1 MYKIDYDMIKDDMT
15 TFWVDGREHFWYKMA
30 WSILDECGLTSY
42 DDEYSC
48 YDVYFRAI
56 VLSMIYSDFCKLAF
70 EEFDYYDCYAEK
82 YEDEFEEIILGQ
94 LYAKLDDEELTDDK
108 NHIVCE
114 LADAKRKE
122 VFSALSS
129 KMDIFTVFMGMYY
142 TGISDYYI
150 SFDSYEEY
158 WDMIINKPSE
168 LADNI
173 ISPEDMICECQGAY
187 SWLCEGAYR
196 IQ

>member
-1 MYKIDYDMIKDDMT
+1 
-15 TFWVDGREHFWYKMA
+15 
-30 WSILDECGLTSY
+30 
-42 DDEYSC
+42 
-48 YDVYFRAI
+48 
-56 VLSMIYSDFCKLAF
+56 MIYSDFCKLAF
-70 EEFDYYDCYAEK
+70 EEFDYYDGYAEK

-94 LYAKLDDEELTDDK
+94 LYAKLDVEEITDDK

-122 VFSALSS
+122 VFFALSS
-129 KMDIFTVFMGMYY
+129 KLDLFTIFMGMYY
-142 TGISDYYI
+142 TSVSDYYI
-150 SFDSYEEY
+150 SFDSYDEY
-158 WDMIINKPSE
+158 WDMLINKPSD

-173 ISPEDMICECQGAY
+173 ISPENMICESQGAY